1 MNQAAEPRSVLTTIK
16 RFLGDAA
23 PAGRR
28 NRSRAGLIVSIL
40 IVPLL
45 LGLLACLHIFSKK
58 QHAPGVVA
66 LVTLA
71 GYCVLRFFIEYLRA
85 DNALVF
91 GSHTFT
97 QVICVALLVVSAVSS
112 RFLTQQKVTVQEAS

>member
-1 MNQAAEPRSVLTTIK
+1 MNHAIEPRSVLTTIK
-16 RFLGDAA
+16 QFLGDPA

-28 NRSRAGLIVSIL
+28 NRSRVGLIVSIL
-40 IVPLL
+40 ILPLLLGVMACFVLPVHPTQLYELVLL
-45 LGLLACLHIFSKK
+45 LGLLACLHVFSKK
-58 QHAPGVVA
+58 QHAPGAVA

-91 GSHTFT
+91 
-97 QVICVALLVVSAVSS
+97 
-112 RFLTQQKVTVQEAS
+112 